1 MRLQGPFAT
10 NLLLGGYDEGV
21 GSSLYWLDYLGTMH
35 KMNICGHGYGSNFV
49 LSLFDKMWRPDL
61 TKEEALGMMRKGVAE
76 VRKRLMVTPQSF
88 QVKVVT
94 ADGIEDLGML

>member
-1 MRLQGPFAT
+1 MCLQSAFAT
-10 NLLLGGYDEGV
+10 NLLLAGYDEGA
-21 GSSLYWLDYLGTMH
+21 GSSLYWLDYLGSMH

-49 LSLFDKMWRPDL
+49 LSLFDKLWRPDL
-61 TKEEALGMMRKGVAE
+61 SKDDALEMMKKGVAE
-76 VRKRLMVTPQSF
+76 VRKRLLVAPQAF